1 MNDVKPVSVAI
12 VNVGSGNWSG
22 TYVDGELF
30 LQGHSLSEND
40 FCKLIS
46 KYRYFHPH
54 IEKIELTD
62 GQIEE
67 LDFSLPGNLN
77 DVRNVL

>member
-1 MNDVKPVSVAI
+1 MNDVKTVSVAI
-12 VNVGSGNWSG
+12 VNVGSGDWAG
-22 TYVDGELF
+22 TYVDGKLF

-40 FCKLIS
+40 FCQLIS

-62 GQIEE
+62 EQIEK
-67 LDFSLPGNLN
+67 LGFSLPGILN